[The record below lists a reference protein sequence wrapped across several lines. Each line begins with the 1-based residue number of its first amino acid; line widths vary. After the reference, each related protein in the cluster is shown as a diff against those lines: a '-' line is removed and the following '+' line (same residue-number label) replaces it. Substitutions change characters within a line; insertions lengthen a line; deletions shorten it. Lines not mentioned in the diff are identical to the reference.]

1 MISGS
6 ARRLVT
12 AAALL
17 LLSVGA
23 VTAQTRPT
31 PPHSGGGHAGHG
43 TPRGWKFTLPKG
55 DPAKG
60 RAAFE
65 KFECFKCHEV
75 KGETFPAPSDTA
87 NAGPELAHMS
97 AHHPP
102 EFFAESIVNPRAVI
116 DRGYAAS
123 DGSSKMPSFNDSM
136 TVQEVVDLVAYLS
149 RLKLPAGATGHR
161 H

>member
-1 MISGS
+1 MISGL
-6 ARRLVT
+6 ALRLVP
-12 AAALL
+12 AAWLV
-17 LLSVGA
+17 LLSACLVM
-23 VTAQTRPT
+23 AQSTSAPRP
-31 PPHSGGGHAGHG
+31 PARGHEAHG
-43 TPRGWKFTLPKG
+43 TPRGWKFTLPAG
-55 DPAKG
+55 DAG
-60 RAAFE
+60 RGRVAFE

-75 KGETFPAPSDTA
+75 KGEKFPAPSDSA

-136 TVQEVVDLVAYLS
+136 TVQEMVDLVAYLAH
-149 RLKLPAGATGHR
+149 LKPPAAGHR

>member
-1 MISGS
+1 MISGLVL
-6 ARRLVT
+6 RLVT
-12 AAALL
+12 AALL
-17 LLSVGA
+17 VLPSACVA
-23 VTAQTRPT
+23 MAQTTPAPRPR
-31 PPHSGGGHAGHG
+31 GHEAHG
-43 TPRGWKFTLPKG
+43 TPRGWKFTLPAG
-55 DPAKG
+55 DAG
-60 RAAFE
+60 RGRVAFE

-75 KGETFPAPSDTA
+75 KGEKFPPPSDTA

-136 TVQEVVDLVAYLS
+136 TVQEVVDLVAYLA
-149 RLKLPAGATGHR
+149 RLKPPGGGHR

>member
-1 MISGS
+1 MISGP
-6 ARRLVT
+6 ALRLVT
-12 AAALL
+12 AAALV
-17 LLSVGA
+17 LLSACV
-23 VTAQTRPT
+23 VTAQTRPA
-31 PPHSGGGHAGHG
+31 PRPSAGGHEAHG
-43 TPRGWKFTLPKG
+43 TPRGWKFTLPAG
-55 DPAKG
+55 DPGRG

-75 KGETFPAPSDTA
+75 KGEKFPAASDTA

-97 AHHPP
+97 AHHPA
-102 EFFAESIVNPRAVI
+102 EFFAESIVNPRAVV

-136 TVQEVVDLVAYLS
+136 TVQEMVDLVAYLS
-149 RLKLPAGATGHR
+149 GLKVPRAGSGHR